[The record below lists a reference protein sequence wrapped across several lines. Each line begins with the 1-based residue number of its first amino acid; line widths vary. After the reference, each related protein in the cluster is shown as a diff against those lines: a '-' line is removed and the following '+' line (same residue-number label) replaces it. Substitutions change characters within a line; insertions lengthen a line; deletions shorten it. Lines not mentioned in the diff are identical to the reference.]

1 MILVKF
7 CQVQIGILRRFIVQ
21 QFRQRIKISICL
33 LFVVMLGSESCF
45 ALESQAANFIE
56 KNLSELSITLPKV
69 SAPVANYVPYVKVG
83 KLIFISGQL
92 PMEEG
97 KVKFTG
103 KLGADFDTEDGAEAA
118 KLCALNIVAQLK
130 SAIGSLRKV
139 KRCVKLTGFVN
150 STPDF
155 TAHPQVINGASD
167 IIVKLFGEKGK
178 HARAAVGVSSL
189 PLGASVEVE
198 AIFEIE

>member
-1 MILVKF
+1 M
-7 CQVQIGILRRFIVQ
+7 
-21 QFRQRIKISICL
+21 
-33 LFVVMLGSESCF
+33 
-45 ALESQAANFIE
+45 
-56 KNLSELSITLPKV
+56 
-69 SAPVANYVPYVKVG
+69 
-83 KLIFISGQL
+83 SGQL

-97 KVKFTG
+97 RVKFTG
-103 KLGADFDTEDGAEAA
+103 KLGENIAIEDGVEAA

-130 SAIGSLRKV
+130 SAVGSLDKV

-150 STPDF
+150 SASDF
-155 TAHPQVINGASD
+155 TSHPQVINGASD
-167 IIVKLFGEKGK
+167 IIVKIFGDKGK

>member
-1 MILVKF
+1 MLKVRSYISTCFILT
-7 CQVQIGILRRFIVQ
+7 
-21 QFRQRIKISICL
+21 L
-33 LFVVMLGSESCF
+33 LNSSLCY
-45 ALESQAANFIE
+45 AAGPSTGLIE
-56 KNLSELSITLPKV
+56 KKLSEMNLNLPKV
-69 SAPVANYVPYVKVG
+69 SVPVANYVPYVKVN

-103 KLGADFDTEDGAEAA
+103 RLGDNVAIEEATEAA

-130 SAIGSLRKV
+130 SAIGSLDKV

-150 STPDF
+150 STSDF
-155 TAHPQVINGASD
+155 TLHPEVMNGASD
-167 IIVKLFGEKGK
+167 VIVAIFGDKGK

-198 AIFEIE
+198 GIFEIE

>member
-1 MILVKF
+1 
-7 CQVQIGILRRFIVQ
+7 VQ
-21 QFRQRIKISICL
+21 QFRHRIKISICL
-33 LFVVMLGSESCF
+33 LFVVLGSELCF
-45 ALESQAANFIE
+45 ALENQTANFIE

-103 KLGADFDTEDGAEAA
+103 KLGENIAIEDGVEAA
-118 KLCALNIVAQLK
+118 KLCALNIIAQLK
-130 SAIGSLRKV
+130 SAVGSLDKV

-150 STPDF
+150 STSDF
-155 TAHPQVINGASD
+155 TSHPQVINGASD
-167 IIVKLFGEKGK
+167 IIVKIFGDKGK